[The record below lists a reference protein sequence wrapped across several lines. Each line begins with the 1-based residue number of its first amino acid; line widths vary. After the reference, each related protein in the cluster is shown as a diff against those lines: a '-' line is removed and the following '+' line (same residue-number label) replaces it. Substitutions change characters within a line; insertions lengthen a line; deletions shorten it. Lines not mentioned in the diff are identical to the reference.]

1 MWLIKLP
8 FRIIA
13 LPIVAVIGALSIFYK
28 LLLHVGSFVIGLA
41 YIVLGLCIVSCL
53 MQHNLIYAAVV
64 IVTGAVVFLGVMFAE
79 AISLGLDALTEK
91 ISGFIFS

>member
-8 FRIIA
+8 FRILA
-13 LPIVAVIGALSIFYK
+13 LPIMLLIGAVSLFYK
-28 LLLHVGSFVIGLA
+28 LLLHLGTIAIGIV

-64 IVTGAVVFLGVMFAE
+64 VATGAVVFLGVMFAE
-79 AISLGLDALTEK
+79 AISLVLEALTGK
-91 ISGFIFS
+91 LTGFIFS